1 MIMALAAKPVVF
13 LGPTLRAAEA
23 ASILDATYLPP
34 AAQGDVVRAVQRYGP
49 SCIVIIDGAFQSVP
63 AVRHREIL
71 WALHK
76 GIPVVGAAS
85 MGALRAAELDRHG
98 MVGVGEIYRWY
109 RRFAFA
115 PDDWVAVLHEPVE
128 FGSQPLTIAHV
139 DLRKTVRKARRN
151 GLIDESLRRR
161 LEPSMP
167 QTASRRM
174 AAPPIPTTQTATAQR
189 KSRRREPS
197 HTPGMRV
204 DGCKESFHLGASP
217 LRFCMTTTAT

>member
-1 MIMALAAKPVVF
+1 
-13 LGPTLRAAEA
+13 
-23 ASILDATYLPP
+23 
-34 AAQGDVVRAVQRYGP
+34 

-161 LEPSMP
+161 LE
-167 QTASRRM
+167 TVARGLHY
-174 AAPPIPTTQTATAQR
+174 
-189 KSRRREPS
+189 RER
-197 HTPGMRV
+197 TWRAIV
-204 DGCKESFHLGASP
+204 DEACADRPECRQELHEI
-217 LRFCMTTTAT
+217 